1 MIELFAA
8 EGPNGRFLPAD
19 ILEFAW
25 SAAAFGVVFLALIV
39 KVLPLMKKGLAARSE
54 RIRDELVEAER
65 ARVDAEAEL
74 SALRSKLGSAEAEQ
88 ERITSEARDTAEQVK
103 ADLIARADADAV
115 DAKGKAN
122 AELSAST
129 GQASAD
135 IQAAAAAQA
144 AAATES
150 VVSANLDQA
159 TQSDLIDRYIE
170 QVNAT

>member
-1 MIELFAA
+1 MISLFAA
-8 EGPNGRFLPAD
+8 EGPNGRFFPAD

-25 SAAAFGVVFLALIV
+25 SAAAFGVVFLALLV
-39 KVLPLMKKGLAARSE
+39 KVLPLMKKGLSDRSE

-115 DAKGKAN
+115 DAKGKAS

-129 GQASAD
+129 GQATAD
-135 IQAAAAAQA
+135 IQAAAASQA

-150 VVSANLDQA
+150 VVNANLDQS
-159 TQSDLIDRYIE
+159 THTDLIDRYIE

>member
-1 MIELFAA
+1 MVQLLAA
-8 EGPNGRFLPAD
+8 EGPNGRFFPAD

-25 SAAAFGVVFLALIV
+25 SAAAFGIVFLALVV
-39 KVLPLMKKGLAARSE
+39 KLLPVMKKGLAARSE
-54 RIRDELVEAER
+54 NIRDELVEAER

-88 ERITSEARDTAEQVK
+88 ERITSEARDTAAQVK
-103 ADLIARADADAV
+103 TDLMARADADAV
-115 DAKGKAN
+115 DAKGKAT
-122 AELSAST
+122 AELTAST

-150 VVSANLDQA
+150 VVNANLDSA
-159 TQSDLIDRYIE
+159 THADLIDAYIE
-170 QVNAT
+170 QVNAS